1 MSKKFYVPFS
11 YKKDIKRGTNMNIT
25 FNMTATPVLKQLQ
38 ASQPIEPPLKYN
50 KNLEHDT
57 VSFGQKKDKNPKITA
72 SQIKAIS
79 ENARPATYMKL
90 FRTKSETGENIFWRM
105 TPKAIKASADLLKK
119 TKNEDTL
126 SKALSAKNP
135 DGKNILTTIK
145 TADKLDA
152 LVYALKDDPKTLLD
166 ILSYPTPEEATA
178 TLFKNALIKGE
189 NEHKMQKSLN
199 KAWFSVA
206 NENPGEKE
214 AVITLFKANEEYL
227 NKKNKTILG
236 HLTH

>member
-1 MSKKFYVPFS
+1 
-11 YKKDIKRGTNMNIT
+11 MNIT
-25 FNMTATPVLKQLQ
+25 FNLPATPAARQLQ
-38 ASQPIEPPLKYN
+38 TSQPIEPPLKYN

-57 VSFGQKKDKNPKITA
+57 VSFGQKKDKKPKITA
-72 SQIKAIS
+72 SQIKAIE
-79 ENARPATYMKL
+79 ENVPAGTYMKL
-90 FRTKSETGENIFWRM
+90 FRAKTETGENIFWQM

-119 TKNEDTL
+119 TNNEDTL

-135 DGKNILTTIK
+135 DGKNILTTVK

-152 LVYALKDDPKTLLD
+152 MVYALKDDPKTLLD
-166 ILSYPTPEEATA
+166 ILSYPTPQEATS

-199 KAWFSVA
+199 KAWFFVA
-206 NENPGEKE
+206 NENPEEKE

-227 NKKNKTILG
+227 NKKNKTILEN
-236 HLTH
+236 LTH

>member
-1 MSKKFYVPFS
+1 MK
-11 YKKDIKRGTNMNIT
+11 IT
-25 FNMTATPVLKQLQ
+25 FNLPATPAARQLQ
-38 ASQPIEPPLKYN
+38 TSQPIEPPLKYN

-57 VSFGQKKDKNPKITA
+57 VSFGQKKDKKPKITA
-72 SQIKAIS
+72 SQIKAIE
-79 ENARPATYMKL
+79 ENVPAGTYMKL
-90 FRTKSETGENIFWRM
+90 FRAKTETGENIFWQM

-119 TKNEDTL
+119 TNNEDTL
-126 SKALSAKNP
+126 SQALSAKNP

-206 NENPGEKE
+206 NENPENKE
-214 AVITLFKANEEYL
+214 AVINLFEANEEYL
-227 NKKNKTILG
+227 NKRNKAVLR

>member
-1 MSKKFYVPFS
+1 
-11 YKKDIKRGTNMNIT
+11 MNIT

-38 ASQPIEPPLKYN
+38 ASQQIEPPLKYN

-72 SQIKAIS
+72 PKITESQIKAIS
-79 ENARPATYMKL
+79 KNATPATYMEL

-135 DGKNILTTIK
+135 DGNNILTIVD
-145 TADKLDA
+145 TADKFDA
-152 LVYALKDDPKTLLD
+152 IFYALKDDPKTLLE
-166 ILSYPTPEEATA
+166 ILSYPSPEKATKK
-178 TLFKNALIKGE
+178 LFKNALIKGE
-189 NEHKMQKSLN
+189 SEHKIQKSPN
-199 KAWFSVA
+199 NAWFFIA
-206 NENPGEKE
+206 NEYVSNKE
-214 AVITLFKANEEYL
+214 DVKNLLKANEEYL

-236 HLTH
+236 HLTY

>member
-1 MSKKFYVPFS
+1 MK
-11 YKKDIKRGTNMNIT
+11 IT
-25 FNMTATPVLKQLQ
+25 FNLPGSPAARQLQ
-38 ASQPIEPPLKYN
+38 TSQPIEPPLKYN

-57 VSFGQKKDKNPKITA
+57 VSFGQKKDKKPKITA
-72 SQIKAIS
+72 SQIKAIE
-79 ENARPATYMKL
+79 ENVPAGTYMKL
-90 FRTKSETGENIFWRM
+90 FRAKTETGENIFWQM

-119 TKNEDTL
+119 TNNEDTL
-126 SKALSAKNP
+126 SQALSAKNP

-199 KAWFSVA
+199 KAWFFVA
-206 NENPGEKE
+206 NENPENKE
-214 AVITLFKANEEYL
+214 AVINLFEANEEYL
-227 NKKNKTILG
+227 NKRNKAVLR

>member
-1 MSKKFYVPFS
+1 MK
-11 YKKDIKRGTNMNIT
+11 IT
-25 FNMTATPVLKQLQ
+25 FNLPATPAARQLQ
-38 ASQPIEPPLKYN
+38 TSQPIEPPLKYN

-57 VSFGQKKDKNPKITA
+57 VSFGQKKDKKPKITA
-72 SQIKAIS
+72 SQIKAIE
-79 ENARPATYMKL
+79 ENVPAGTYMKL
-90 FRTKSETGENIFWRM
+90 FRAKTETGENIFWQM

-119 TKNEDTL
+119 TNNEDTL
-126 SKALSAKNP
+126 SQALSAKNP

-199 KAWFSVA
+199 KAWFFVA
-206 NENPGEKE
+206 NENPENKE
-214 AVITLFKANEEYL
+214 AVINLFEANEEYL
-227 NKKNKTILG
+227 NKRNKAVLR

>member
-1 MSKKFYVPFS
+1 MK
-11 YKKDIKRGTNMNIT
+11 IT
-25 FNMTATPVLKQLQ
+25 FNLPATPAARQLQ
-38 ASQPIEPPLKYN
+38 TSQPIEPPLKYN

-57 VSFGQKKDKNPKITA
+57 VSFGQKKDKKPKITA
-72 SQIKAIS
+72 SQIKAIE
-79 ENARPATYMKL
+79 ENVPAGTYMKL
-90 FRTKSETGENIFWRM
+90 CRPKTETGENIFWQM

-119 TKNEDTL
+119 TNNEDTL
-126 SKALSAKNP
+126 SQALSAKNP

-199 KAWFSVA
+199 KARFFVA
-206 NENPGEKE
+206 NVNPENKE
-214 AVITLFKANEEYL
+214 AVINLFEANEEYL
-227 NKKNKTILG
+227 NKRNKAVLR

>member
-1 MSKKFYVPFS
+1 MK
-11 YKKDIKRGTNMNIT
+11 IT
-25 FNMTATPVLKQLQ
+25 FNLPATPAARQLQ
-38 ASQPIEPPLKYN
+38 TSQPIEPPLKYN

-57 VSFGQKKDKNPKITA
+57 VSFGQKKDKKPKITA
-72 SQIKAIS
+72 SQIKAIE
-79 ENARPATYMKL
+79 ENVPAGTYMKL
-90 FRTKSETGENIFWRM
+90 FRAKTETGENIFWQM

-119 TKNEDTL
+119 TNNEDTL
-126 SKALSAKNP
+126 SQALSAKNP

-152 LVYALKDDPKTLLD
+152 MVYALKDDPKTLLD
-166 ILSYPTPEEATA
+166 ILSYPTPEEATS

-199 KAWFSVA
+199 KAWFFVA

-214 AVITLFKANEEYL
+214 AVINLFEANEEYL
-227 NKKNKTILG
+227 NKRNKAVLR

>member
-1 MSKKFYVPFS
+1 MK
-11 YKKDIKRGTNMNIT
+11 IT
-25 FNMTATPVLKQLQ
+25 FNLPATPAARQLQ
-38 ASQPIEPPLKYN
+38 TSQPIEPPLKYN

-72 SQIKAIS
+72 PKITASQIKAIS
-79 ENARPATYMKL
+79 KNATPATYMKL
-90 FRTKSETGENIFWRM
+90 FIAKSETGENIFWRM
-105 TPKAIKASADLLKK
+105 TQKAIKASADLLKK

-166 ILSYPTPEEATA
+166 ILSYPTPEKATA

-189 NEHKMQKSLN
+189 NENKMQKSLN

>member
-38 ASQPIEPPLKYN
+38 TSQPIEPPLKYN

-57 VSFGQKKDKNPKITA
+57 VSFGQKKDKKPKITA
-72 SQIKAIS
+72 SQIKAIE
-79 ENARPATYMKL
+79 ENVPAGTYMKL
-90 FRTKSETGENIFWRM
+90 FRAKTETGENIFWQM
-105 TPKAIKASADLLKK
+105 TPKAIKTSADLLKK
-119 TKNEDTL
+119 TNNEDTL
-126 SKALSAKNP
+126 SQALSAKNP

-152 LVYALKDDPKTLLD
+152 MVYALKDDPKTLLD

-199 KAWFSVA
+199 KAWFFVA
-206 NENPGEKE
+206 NENPENKE
-214 AVITLFKANEEYL
+214 AVINLFEANEEYL
-227 NKKNKTILG
+227 NKRNKAVLR

>member
-1 MSKKFYVPFS
+1 
-11 YKKDIKRGTNMNIT
+11 
-25 FNMTATPVLKQLQ
+25 
-38 ASQPIEPPLKYN
+38 
-50 KNLEHDT
+50 
-57 VSFGQKKDKNPKITA
+57 
-72 SQIKAIS
+72 
-79 ENARPATYMKL
+79 
-90 FRTKSETGENIFWRM
+90 M

-119 TKNEDTL
+119 TNNEDTL

-152 LVYALKDDPKTLLD
+152 MVYALKDDPKTLLD
-166 ILSYPTPEEATA
+166 ILSYPTPEEATS

-199 KAWFSVA
+199 KAWFFVA
-206 NENPGEKE
+206 NENPENKE
-214 AVITLFKANEEYL
+214 AVINLFEANEEYL
-227 NKKNKTILG
+227 NKRNKAVLR

>member
-1 MSKKFYVPFS
+1 
-11 YKKDIKRGTNMNIT
+11 MNIT
-25 FNMTATPVLKQLQ
+25 FNLPATPAARQLQ
-38 ASQPIEPPLKYN
+38 TSQPIEPPLKYN

-57 VSFGQKKDKNPKITA
+57 VSFGQKKDKKPKITA
-72 SQIKAIS
+72 SQIKAIE
-79 ENARPATYMKL
+79 ENVPAGTYMKL
-90 FRTKSETGENIFWRM
+90 FRAKTETGENIFWQM

-119 TKNEDTL
+119 TNNEDTL
-126 SKALSAKNP
+126 SQALSAKNP

-199 KAWFSVA
+199 KAWFFVA
-206 NENPGEKE
+206 NENPENKE
-214 AVITLFKANEEYL
+214 AVINLFEANEEYL
-227 NKKNKTILG
+227 NKRNKAVLR

>member
-1 MSKKFYVPFS
+1 MK
-11 YKKDIKRGTNMNIT
+11 IT
-25 FNMTATPVLKQLQ
+25 FNLPATPAARQLQ
-38 ASQPIEPPLKYN
+38 TSQPIEPPLKYN

-57 VSFGQKKDKNPKITA
+57 VSFGQKKDKKPKITA
-72 SQIKAIS
+72 SQIKAI
-79 ENARPATYMKL
+79 EEDVPAGTYMKL
-90 FRTKSETGENIFWRM
+90 FRAKTETGENIFWQM

-119 TKNEDTL
+119 TNNEDTL
-126 SKALSAKNP
+126 SQALSAKNP

-152 LVYALKDDPKTLLD
+152 MVYALKDDPKTLLD
-166 ILSYPTPEEATA
+166 ILSYPTPEEATS

>member
-1 MSKKFYVPFS
+1 MSKNFHVPFS
-11 YKKDIKRGTNMNIT
+11 YKKDIKRGTKMKIT
-25 FNMTATPVLKQLQ
+25 FNLPATPAARQLQ
-38 ASQPIEPPLKYN
+38 TSQPIEPPLKYN

-57 VSFGQKKDKNPKITA
+57 VSFGQKKDKKPKITA
-72 SQIKAIS
+72 SQIKAIE
-79 ENARPATYMKL
+79 ENVPAGTYMKL
-90 FRTKSETGENIFWRM
+90 FRAKTETGENIFWQM

-119 TKNEDTL
+119 TNNEDTL
-126 SKALSAKNP
+126 SQALSAKNP

-152 LVYALKDDPKTLLD
+152 MVYALKDDPKTLLD

-206 NENPGEKE
+206 NENPENKE
-214 AVITLFKANEEYL
+214 AVINLFEANEEYL
-227 NKKNKTILG
+227 NKRNKAVLR

>member
-1 MSKKFYVPFS
+1 
-11 YKKDIKRGTNMNIT
+11 MNIT

-38 ASQPIEPPLKYN
+38 TSQPIEPPLKYN

-57 VSFGQKKDKNPKITA
+57 VSFGQKKDKKPKITA
-72 SQIKAIS
+72 SQIKAIE
-79 ENARPATYMKL
+79 ENVPAGTYMKL
-90 FRTKSETGENIFWRM
+90 FRAKTETGENIFWQM

-119 TKNEDTL
+119 TNNEDTL
-126 SKALSAKNP
+126 SQALSAKNP

-152 LVYALKDDPKTLLD
+152 MVYALKDDPKTLLD

-199 KAWFSVA
+199 KAWFFVA
-206 NENPGEKE
+206 NENPENKE
-214 AVITLFKANEEYL
+214 AVINLFEANEEYL
-227 NKKNKTILG
+227 NKRNKAVLR

>member
-1 MSKKFYVPFS
+1 
-11 YKKDIKRGTNMNIT
+11 MNIT

-38 ASQPIEPPLKYN
+38 ASQPIEQPLKYN

-57 VSFGQKKDKNPKITA
+57 ISFGKNKYKQKKITA
-72 SQIKAIS
+72 SQIKEIGKTVPS
-79 ENARPATYMKL
+79 ESYIKL
-90 FRTKSETGENIFWRM
+90 FRGRTETGENIFWQM
-105 TPKAIKASADLLKK
+105 TSKAIKESANLLKK
-119 TKNEDTL
+119 TNNEDTL
-126 SKALSAKNP
+126 SKALAAKNP
-135 DGKNILTTIK
+135 DGNNILTIVD

-166 ILSYPTPEEATA
+166 ILSYPTPEEATE
-178 TLFKNALIKGE
+178 TLFKNALIKEE

-206 NENPGEKE
+206 NKNPEEKE

>member
-1 MSKKFYVPFS
+1 MK
-11 YKKDIKRGTNMNIT
+11 IT
-25 FNMTATPVLKQLQ
+25 FNLPATPAARQLQ
-38 ASQPIEPPLKYN
+38 TSQPIEPPLKYN

-57 VSFGQKKDKNPKITA
+57 VSFGQKKDKKPKITA
-72 SQIKAIS
+72 SQIKAIE
-79 ENARPATYMKL
+79 ENVPAGTYMKL
-90 FRTKSETGENIFWRM
+90 FRAKTETGENIFWQM

-119 TKNEDTL
+119 TNNEDTL
-126 SKALSAKNP
+126 SQALSAKNP

-152 LVYALKDDPKTLLD
+152 MVYALKDDPKTLLD
-166 ILSYPTPEEATA
+166 ILSYPTPEEATS

-199 KAWFSVA
+199 KAWFFVA
-206 NENPGEKE
+206 NENPENKE
-214 AVITLFKANEEYL
+214 AVINLFEANEEYL
-227 NKKNKTILG
+227 NKRNKAVLR

>member
-1 MSKKFYVPFS
+1 MK
-11 YKKDIKRGTNMNIT
+11 IT
-25 FNMTATPVLKQLQ
+25 FNLPATPAARQLQ
-38 ASQPIEPPLKYN
+38 TSQPIEPPLKYN

-57 VSFGQKKDKNPKITA
+57 VSFGQKKDKKPKITA
-72 SQIKAIS
+72 SQIKAIE
-79 ENARPATYMKL
+79 ENVPAGTYMKL
-90 FRTKSETGENIFWRM
+90 FRAKTETGENIFWQM

-199 KAWFSVA
+199 KAWFFVA
-206 NENPGEKE
+206 NENPENKE
-214 AVITLFKANEEYL
+214 AVINLFEANEEYL
-227 NKKNKTILG
+227 NKRNKAVLR

>member
-1 MSKKFYVPFS
+1 MK
-11 YKKDIKRGTNMNIT
+11 IT
-25 FNMTATPVLKQLQ
+25 FNLPATPAARQLQ
-38 ASQPIEPPLKYN
+38 TSQPIEPPLKYN

-57 VSFGQKKDKNPKITA
+57 VSFGQKKDKKPKITA
-72 SQIKAIS
+72 SQIKAIE
-79 ENARPATYMKL
+79 ENVPAGTYMKL
-90 FRTKSETGENIFWRM
+90 FRAKTETGENIFWQM

-119 TKNEDTL
+119 TNNEDTL

-152 LVYALKDDPKTLLD
+152 MVYALKDDPKTLLD
-166 ILSYPTPEEATA
+166 ILSYPTPEEATS

-199 KAWFSVA
+199 KAWFFVA
-206 NENPGEKE
+206 NENPENKE
-214 AVITLFKANEEYL
+214 AVINLFEANEEYL
-227 NKKNKTILG
+227 NKRNKAVLR